1 MTHRRGPAIRS
12 SPIDPSA
19 QHWTAVRPVEGSDS
33 AGSVEAEDWV
43 YDSRSSA
50 VKAVADEVQDLDRV
64 HMRFAVVQD
73 SPHVRMSSAD
83 MVRDWPFGH
92 TDSDSGSDMFE
103 PAERHMIAVVEAP
116 TSSRWQ
122 WKDHTRTAVT
132 SGVAAVAA
140 AVVAAV
146 FDSAGRTAAAA
157 VSVEAAAST
166 MEIVAAEVEMGIAG
180 TAAGEV
186 AHIAARFAGKVVAE
200 PADVDGAVD
209 RSSAV
214 EGTAEV

>member
-1 MTHRRGPAIRS
+1 M
-12 SPIDPSA
+12 
-19 QHWTAVRPVEGSDS
+19 
-33 AGSVEAEDWV
+33 

-50 VKAVADEVQDLDRV
+50 VKAVDDEVQDLDRV

-132 SGVAAVAA
+132 SCVAAVAA